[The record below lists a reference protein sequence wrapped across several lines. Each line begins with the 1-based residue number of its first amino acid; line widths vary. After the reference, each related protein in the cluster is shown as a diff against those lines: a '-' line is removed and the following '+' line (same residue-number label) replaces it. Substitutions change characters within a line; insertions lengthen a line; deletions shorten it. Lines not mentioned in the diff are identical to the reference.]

1 MIFRAAPFPARR
13 RGLLTLA
20 GLLLLVGLLLWL
32 ALTLP
37 VSGLSF
43 ALLLASL
50 ALGAL
55 WLYLAWR
62 AWACLSLGYWLDR
75 NAVTVAW
82 GPVRQVI
89 PLPAIRE
96 VRRHLQLPP
105 AEGRALLPA
114 WLEEWLLY
122 GHDLNKLRVVPR
134 PGSGPAAATW
144 RVVCLASRP
153 LPEQLVLLTDHG
165 AFGISPAQPEAFL
178 AALEE
183 HHQLG
188 PTRLLG
194 VERRR
199 PPLWEAALW
208 RDRWAVGLLAAGL
221 VGGLALLGLVMARFP
236 ALPAQLPG
244 AQGLNKSALFW
255 LPTFGFAVWLINSLW
270 GLLIYRGQRVGALL
284 LWAGTLVGQ
293 AAALAGFFALT

>member
-1 MIFRAAPFPARR
+1 MIFRAAPFPAQR

-20 GLLLLVGLLLWL
+20 GLLLALGLLVWL
-32 ALTLP
+32 VLRLP
-37 VSGLSF
+37 VSGLAF
-43 ALLLASL
+43 GLLLVSL

-55 WLYLAWR
+55 WVYLAWR
-62 AWACLSLGYWLDR
+62 AWACLSLRYWLDR
-75 NAVTVAW
+75 NAVTVIW

-96 VRRHLQLPP
+96 VRRHVQLPP
-105 AEGRALLPA
+105 AEGRAAPPA

-122 GHDLNKLRVVPR
+122 GHDLNKAHVVAR
-134 PGSGPAAATW
+134 PGVGTAAQAW

-153 LPEQLVLLTDHG
+153 LPEQLVLVTDQG
-165 AFGISPAQPEAFL
+165 AFGISPDQPEAFL

-188 PTRLLG
+188 PARLLR
-194 VERRR
+194 VERQR
-199 PPLWEAALW
+199 PPLWEAPVW

-221 VGGLALLGLVMARFP
+221 VGGLALLGVVMVRYP
-236 ALPAQLPG
+236 ALPAELSG
-244 AQGLNKSALFW
+244 AQGLSKSALFW
-255 LPTFGFAVWLINSLW
+255 LPAFGFGVWLVNGLW
-270 GLLIYRGQRVGALL
+270 GLLIYRSQRVGALL
-284 LWAGTLVGQ
+284 LWAGALVGQ